1 MGYTPPD
8 QLRLGPLCATSGNS
22 GPRARQNPEARP
34 SQALAGALTIP
45 LHCGVGTHSLTCTL
59 VELGT
64 ASGLVLPHPKP
75 GPRFTIFLGPG
86 LGGSSLCVLRV
97 WEWACARVVFVY

>member
-22 GPRARQNPEARP
+22 GPSARQNPEARP

-75 GPRFTIFLGPG
+75 GPQFTIFLGPG
-86 LGGSSLCVLRV
+86 LGAKWKKVCFFFQ
-97 WEWACARVVFVY
+97 W